1 MDTVGI
7 RMKSMVQALDVEG
20 DLESVSEYVATL
32 PRVMA
37 TESTLEGGNVQAG
50 QQIYQGLCVACH
62 GPEGLGN
69 EALRAPPL
77 VGQPDWYLARQ
88 VQKFRMRWRGGAAED
103 IWGTTMQVNS
113 LLYDDEQIK
122 HALAYIQTLQ

>member
-7 RMKSMVQALDVEG
+7 RMKSMVQALDVDG
-20 DLESVSEYVATL
+20 DLESVSEYVASM
-32 PRVMA
+32 PRIMA
-37 TESTLEGGNVQAG
+37 TTSTIEGGSVQEG

-88 VQKFRMRWRGGAAED
+88 VQKFRMRWRGGSAED
-103 IWGTTMQVNS
+103 VWGTTMQVNS

-122 HALAYIQTLQ
+122 DALAYIQTLQ